1 MNFTIT
7 FGYKRNKPLFTNL
20 ELAVPEDKITVV
32 CGHNGAGKT
41 TLLKLISGIL
51 PSKTAAA
58 PAWFVPAS
66 GGLIRHF
73 SLKEHLDILE
83 AHRREADWQPAWQ
96 LFGAESFCTS
106 PVRNLSTGQAMMASL
121 IVACA
126 SGKPLLLLDEPFAS
140 LDPTNAQ
147 HLVTVLQQLNRT
159 TIITSHDLYLTA
171 ECAHRILFIKDGG
184 ISWQWEGQNMDVE
197 QLQAAY
203 KEFA

>member
-1 MNFTIT
+1 MNFTVN
-7 FGYKRNKPLFTNL
+7 FGYKRNRPRFTSL
-20 ELAVPEDKITVV
+20 ELEVPEGRTTVV

-51 PSKTAAA
+51 PSKMEAA

-83 AHRREADWQPAWQ
+83 AYKREDWRDAYQ
-96 LFGAESFCTS
+96 LFGAEAVCKA
-106 PVRNLSTGQAMMASL
+106 PVRSLSTGQSMMASL
-121 IVACA
+121 VVAIA
-126 SGKPLLLLDEPFAS
+126 SGKELLLLDEPFAS

-147 HLVTVLQQLNRT
+147 HLVAVLSRLERTVV
-159 TIITSHDLYLTA
+159 ITSHDLYLTA

-184 ISWQWEGQNMDVE
+184 ISWQWEGEGMDVE
-197 QLQAAY
+197 RLQAAY
-203 KEFA
+203 REFA

>member
-1 MNFTIT
+1 MNFTVN
-7 FGYKRNKPLFTNL
+7 FGYKRNRPLFTNL
-20 ELAVPEDKITVV
+20 ELEVPEGKTTVV

-51 PSKTAAA
+51 PSKMEAA

-83 AHRREADWQPAWQ
+83 AHKREDWQAAYQ
-96 LFGAESFCTS
+96 FFGAESFCRQ
-106 PVRNLSTGQAMMASL
+106 PVRSLSTGQAMMASL
-121 IVACA
+121 VVAIA
-126 SGKPLLLLDEPFAS
+126 SGKELLLLDEPFAS

-147 HLVTVLQQLNRT
+147 HLVTVLGQLERT
-159 TIITSHDLYLTA
+159 VVITSHDLYLTA
-171 ECAHRILFIKDGG
+171 ECAHRILFIKEGAV
-184 ISWQWEGQNMDVE
+184 SWQSPEGGVSVE

>member
-1 MNFTIT
+1 MNFTVN
-7 FGYKRNKPLFTNL
+7 FGYKRNRPLFTSL
-20 ELAVPEDKITVV
+20 ELEVPEGRTTVV

-51 PSKTAAA
+51 PSKMEAA

-83 AHRREADWQPAWQ
+83 AYKREDWRDAYQ
-96 LFGAESFCTS
+96 LFGAEAFCKA
-106 PVRNLSTGQAMMASL
+106 PVRSLSTGQSMMASL
-121 IVACA
+121 VVAIA
-126 SGKPLLLLDEPFAS
+126 SGKELLLLDEPFAS

-147 HLVTVLQQLNRT
+147 HLVAVLSRLERTVV
-159 TIITSHDLYLTA
+159 ITSHDLYLTA

-184 ISWQWEGQNMDVE
+184 ISWQWEGEGMDVE
-197 QLQAAY
+197 RLQAAY
-203 KEFA
+203 REFA

>member
-1 MNFTIT
+1 MNFTVN
-7 FGYKRNKPLFTNL
+7 FGYKRNRPRITSL
-20 ELAVPEDKITVV
+20 ELEVPEGRTTVV

-51 PSKTAAA
+51 PSKMEAA

-83 AHRREADWQPAWQ
+83 AYKREDWRDAYQ
-96 LFGAESFCTS
+96 LFGAEAFCKA
-106 PVRNLSTGQAMMASL
+106 PVRSLSTGQSMMASL
-121 IVACA
+121 VVAIA
-126 SGKPLLLLDEPFAS
+126 SGKELLLLDEPFAS

-147 HLVTVLQQLNRT
+147 HLVAVLSRLERTVV
-159 TIITSHDLYLTA
+159 ITSHDLYLTA

-184 ISWQWEGQNMDVE
+184 ISWQWEGEGMDVE
-197 QLQAAY
+197 RLQAAY
-203 KEFA
+203 REFA

>member
-1 MNFTIT
+1 MNFTVN
-7 FGYKRNKPLFTNL
+7 FGYKRNRPLFTSL
-20 ELAVPEDKITVV
+20 ELEVPEGRTTVV

-51 PSKTAAA
+51 PSKLEPA

-83 AHRREADWQPAWQ
+83 AHKREDWRDAYQ
-96 LFGAESFCTS
+96 LFGAEAFCKV
-106 PVRNLSTGQAMMASL
+106 PVRSLSTGQSMMASL
-121 IVACA
+121 VVAIA
-126 SGKPLLLLDEPFAS
+126 SGKELLLLDESFAS

-147 HLVTVLQQLNRT
+147 HLVTVLSRLERT
-159 TIITSHDLYLTA
+159 VVITSHDPYLTA

-184 ISWQWEGQNMDVE
+184 ISWQWEGEGMDVE
-197 QLQAAY
+197 RLQAAY
-203 KEFA
+203 REFA

>member
-1 MNFTIT
+1 MHFTIN
-7 FGYKRNKPLFTNL
+7 FGYKRNRPLFTSL
-20 ELAVPEDKITVV
+20 ELEVPEGRTTVV

-51 PSKTAAA
+51 PSTLEPA

-83 AHRREADWQPAWQ
+83 AHKREDWRDAYQ
-96 LFGAESFCTS
+96 LFGAEAFCKA
-106 PVRNLSTGQAMMASL
+106 PVRSLSTGQAMMSSL
-121 IVACA
+121 VVAIA
-126 SGKPLLLLDEPFAS
+126 SGKELLLLDEPFAS

-147 HLVTVLQQLNRT
+147 HLVAVLSRLERTVV
-159 TIITSHDLYLTA
+159 ITSHDLYLTA

-184 ISWQWEGQNMDVE
+184 ISWQWEGEGMDVE
-197 QLQAAY
+197 RLQAAY
-203 KEFA
+203 REFA